1 MPTATVTSKGQIT
14 IPKEVREE
22 LGLRVGDRV
31 AFRVLEDGRAIV
43 EPETIDLREL
53 KGALKPKRTGVTL
66 ADMEAGIRAHA
77 SKR

>member
-66 ADMEAGIRAHA
+66 ADMEAAIRTHA

>member
-1 MPTATVTSKGQIT
+1 M
-14 IPKEVREE
+14 REE

-31 AFRVLEDGRAIV
+31 AFRVLDDGRVVV

-66 ADMEAGIRAHA
+66 ADMEAAVRAA
-77 SKR
+77 MTKR

>member
-1 MPTATVTSKGQIT
+1 
-14 IPKEVREE
+14 VRDE

-31 AFRVLEDGRAIV
+31 AFRVLDDGRVVV

-53 KGALKPKRTGVTL
+53 KGVLKPKRTGVTL
-66 ADMEAGIRAHA
+66 AEMEAAIRAQA